1 MDRCNKTIT
10 FFQDGLSDPQAR
22 TYYNLGQNLLIHI
35 TNLAFFVL
43 ILTKMLTVV
52 NWKAVSPSPIP
63 VLFAVT
69 QEMHM
74 WAVRPKQLWTGVGRA
89 ATLLCWEIVAWQEI
103 KKILRNVSTGLS
115 GVAATE
121 RQALKLTFFA
131 FCMTLCAHL
140 TNLLFG
146 KSRINNKHNT
156 INSEG
161 CLSNVSRHNT
171 LATNGSIGSFRWSR
185 VKDALLLS
193 RRKSRIKRN
202 AA

>member
-1 MDRCNKTIT
+1 MTLRLVHTKTLDKT
-10 FFQDGLSDPQAR
+10 CWYTL
-22 TYYNLGQNLLIHI
+22 QNYL
-35 TNLAFFVL
+35 FFVL
-43 ILTKMLTVV
+43 ILTKMLTVA
-52 NWKAVSPSPIP
+52 NWKPVSPFPIP

-69 QEMHM
+69 QDKKCTCE
-74 WAVRPKQLWTGVGRA
+74 LLGRNNFEQGRGGGRLCSVER
-89 ATLLCWEIVAWQEI
+89 LLHG
-103 KKILRNVSTGLS
+103 KKLKILRNVSTGLS

-121 RQALKLTFFA
+121 GQALKLTFFA
-131 FCMTLCAHL
+131 FCTTLCAYL